1 VCCHADDSTLTTP
14 AAGPGLGVHGMSIQ
28 SHGEGQVHT
37 GLSPG
42 AQGNTYDQDL
52 VVAQAAS
59 SPRAASP
66 STGGASSIPMASLG
80 PAAAPAASSA
90 ASVAAAGSSA
100 GPAAAPTASAAVASV
115 EAAEVFA
122 FPTAASTAPAQTPAG
137 AVAASPAD
145 ARLSASL
152 VPPSAAA
159 AGTAGQGMSLDHVA
173 QQPSPAGTPRG
184 EHCTQTA
191 FNLKHKLPSLS
202 SINRKS

>member
-1 VCCHADDSTLTTP
+1 MCKALEHTVCCHADDSTLTTP

-100 GPAAAPTASAAVASV
+100 GPAQQDQAPAVAQAAPT
-115 EAAEVFA
+115 
-122 FPTAASTAPAQTPAG
+122 T
-137 AVAASPAD
+137 VAATNGIAICLLLCPVSFQQGHLLMTCKLLR
-145 ARLSASL
+145 RLTSL
-152 VPPSAAA
+152 CRLHA
-159 AGTAGQGMSLDHVA
+159 H
-173 QQPSPAGTPRG
+173 
-184 EHCTQTA
+184 
-191 FNLKHKLPSLS
+191 
-202 SINRKS
+202 